1 MDISNLVER
10 EFPTVTPE
18 TRVSKLQGMF
28 QETGTK
34 AIVVV
39 DDGEYLG
46 IVTLRQMNVTH
57 RDPDAKARSILWHPA
72 KVDRDEDVRRVARL
86 ILASRS
92 EVLPVFDDEELVG
105 TVSTDR
111 VLEAV
116 QQFLGVLTVEDVYSD
131 SLVTVGQDSTF
142 GEALNAFRENG
153 ITHLPVAE
161 DGDVV
166 GVVSLTDILDF
177 TTRAMD
183 KPSGGSSGGFDV
195 SSGGSSPGFRSA
207 GGMGDR
213 AGELERMLDLPV
225 VDVMSAPVATVLPND
240 GLDDAVEQ
248 MLDDGVSSLIVV
260 QENAP
265 AGIVTKS
272 DVLEAL
278 TWTGE
283 SRLPVQITNV
293 ELLDDISRDEVV
305 AMVEGFADKYGGLT
319 ILEANVYLHEHD
331 EKLRGTPLIMARIR
345 LFTDKGHFV
354 GTGEGY
360 GASHAL
366 HLARNIVERQLLEG
380 KTHDETKKPPS
391 DPDEYWSKVF
401 GWWLTAPPRRR

>member
-1 MDISNLVER
+1 MDISNLVEG
-10 EFPTVTPE
+10 EFPTVGPD
-18 TRVSKLQGMF
+18 TRVSKLQGVF
-28 QETGTK
+28 HETGTK

-39 DDGEYLG
+39 DDDEYLG

-57 RDPDAKARSILWHPA
+57 RDPDAKAQSILWHPA
-72 KVDRDEDVRRVARL
+72 KVERDEDVRRVARL

-92 EVLPVFDDEELVG
+92 EVLPVFDGDDLYG
-105 TVSTDR
+105 TISTDR
-111 VLEAV
+111 VLDAV
-116 QQFLGVLTVEDVYSD
+116 TEYLGVLTVEDVYSD
-131 SLVTVGQDSTF
+131 SLVTVERDATF
-142 GEALNAFRENG
+142 GTALNTFRENG
-153 ITHLPVAE
+153 ITHLPVVE
-161 DGDVV
+161 DDSVV
-166 GVVSLTDILDF
+166 GVVSLYDILDF
-177 TTRAMD
+177 TTRTVN

-195 SSGGSSPGFRSA
+195 ASGEAGPGFRSP

-225 VDVMSAPVATVLPND
+225 VDVMSTPVATALPNE
-240 GLDDAVEQ
+240 GLDVAVER
-248 MLDDGVSSLIVV
+248 MLEEGVSSLIVLH
-260 QENAP
+260 EDEP
-265 AGIVTKS
+265 SGIVTKT
-272 DVLEAL
+272 DVLESL

-293 ELLDDISRDEVV
+293 ELLDDISRSEVV
-305 AMVEGFADKYGGLT
+305 EMVEGFADKYGGLT
-319 ILEANVYLHEHD
+319 ILEAHVYLHKHD

-345 LFTDKGHFV
+345 LYTDKGHFV

-360 GASHAL
+360 GASHAV